1 MNCVR
6 AAEKV
11 SDCTE
16 DGGPSN
22 LTISSNS
29 PEARSSARKES
40 RRRGVS
46 CRCSDRERE
55 RERLLVGTGVALG
68 ADQNT
73 RAGPST
79 TTLTRAAFAE
89 AVVSAGSSWDREHPH
104 VPIVHNYT
112 T

>member
-46 CRCSDRERE
+46 CRCSDRQRE
-55 RERLLVGTGVALG
+55 RETARRNWCSTRSRSEHKSRAVHYDSHSCRLCRGGCLRRLLVG
-68 ADQNT
+68 
-73 RAGPST
+73 S
-79 TTLTRAAFAE
+79 
-89 AVVSAGSSWDREHPH
+89 
-104 VPIVHNYT
+104 
-112 T
+112 

>member
-1 MNCVR
+1 ML
-6 AAEKV
+6 EKRV
-11 SDCTE
+11 DVVGFHVVAVT
-16 DGGPSN
+16 D
-22 LTISSNS
+22 
-29 PEARSSARKES
+29 
-40 RRRGVS
+40 
-46 CRCSDRERE
+46 RE